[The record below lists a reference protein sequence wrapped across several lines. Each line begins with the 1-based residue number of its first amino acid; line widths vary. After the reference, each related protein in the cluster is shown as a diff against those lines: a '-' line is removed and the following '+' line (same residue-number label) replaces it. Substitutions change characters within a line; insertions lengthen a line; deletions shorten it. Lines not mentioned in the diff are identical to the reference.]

1 MYGAMR
7 NRASNS
13 SQLAG
18 LSIAALITALAGY
31 ALAHGFGQTIIRMIE
46 TPITFTP
53 LPETKTPET
62 TLETK
67 IDLGA
72 TSLDTPPLPM
82 PPIPD
87 FVAAT
92 EPADTTIK
100 IDVGATGTGSG
111 AGASVAPPPAPVRSR
126 PVMLKQ
132 APPEYPPSSIRG
144 RQQGSSTLEVCVDAR
159 GRVSSAALA
168 STSGHTTLDNAAL
181 KWVRNARFTPGKLDG
196 VAQSV
201 CGHTVVYEWNLAD
214 AR

>member
-31 ALAHGFGQTIIRMIE
+31 VMANGFGETIIRMIE

-53 LPETKTPET
+53 LPEEVIPPEPT
-62 TLETK
+62 DRQPL
-67 IDLGA
+67 DLGGETLTA
-72 TSLDTPPLPM
+72 PQTLPA
-82 PPIPD
+82 PDVD
-87 FVAAT
+87 FVVADNAIIGTT
-92 EPADTTIK
+92 EPRVIVPIVPT
-100 IDVGATGTGSG
+100 
-111 AGASVAPPPAPVRSR
+111 ASVPPAAAPVRMR
-126 PVMLKQ
+126 PVLLSQ
-132 APPEYPPSSIRG
+132 TPPDYPAIAIR
-144 RQQGSSTLEVCVDAR
+144 QQMQGSSTLEVCVDAR
-159 GRVSSAALA
+159 GRASSATLA
-168 STSGHTTLDNAAL
+168 SSSGHQVLDNAAL

-196 VAQSV
+196 VAQSM

>member
-31 ALAHGFGQTIIRMIE
+31 ALAQGFGQTIIRMIE

-53 LPETKTPET
+53 LPETKTPDAT
-62 TLETK
+62 PQTK
-67 IDLGA
+67 LDLGA
-72 TSLDTPPLPM
+72 TNLDAPLPPL

-87 FVAAT
+87 FIAAD
-92 EPADTTIK
+92 EPAGKTIT

-126 PVMLKQ
+126 PVLLQ
-132 APPEYPPSSIRG
+132 QTPPEYPMPAIRAK
-144 RQQGSSTLEVCVDAR
+144 QQGTSTLDVCVDAR
-159 GRVSSAALA
+159 GRVSSASLA
-168 STSGHTTLDNAAL
+168 NSSGHSTLDNAAL